1 MAIFNFTTAL
11 PKFFGEITSGRLRTL
26 FTDIKTHLN
35 TLNPQGW
42 TFPNTAASQ
51 YQALLFGTGSAFTL
65 NHVMRTDGAVELT
78 GTSGLAQGDVIYY
91 DGTKFVKLAAGTN
104 GQLLRTNGTGANPSW
119 TTTTPVTDGDKGDIT
134 VTGGGATWTID
145 NNAIIEDKIASS
157 AVTNGKIA
165 SDAVTTAKILD
176 ANVTEAKLASDSVT
190 TAKILNANVTEAKL
204 ATDSVTTNKIANGT
218 ITANKLG
225 FTVVGTLVKNTE
237 AVLGSNSI
245 VTSTSTTAT
254 GLSVAYTPVVNT
266 NDRYIYGEIDWNVND
281 PDGSTAEAYV
291 ELQYSADN
299 VNWTTLDTFTRSANL
314 GAGAKEVKTTTA
326 SQLGSDAVTTS
337 TTYQATGL
345 SIAYT
350 PINGAN
356 VRYIQYS
363 AVMGTSD
370 NDTSSGNQMQ
380 LQYSTDNSSWTSIET
395 VTNSHT
401 AGGAT
406 SSAGLVPYSTYV
418 RHVATSNTP
427 YYRLAHR
434 AATANGGTS
443 TIYSGADMRV
453 TEVEEQ
459 YVINNRNP
467 ITFFVKHNLNTG
479 TPYYR
484 VAHRVLSGDQ
494 STIYT
499 GSVLR
504 VMEFSL

>member
-51 YQALLFGTGSAFTL
+51 YQALLFGTGSTFTL

-204 ATDSVTTNKIANGT
+204 ATDAVTTNKIANGT

-281 PDGSTAEAYV
+281 PDGSAAEGFV

-314 GAGAKEVKTTTA
+314 GAGAKEVK
-326 SQLGSDAVTTS
+326 VTS
-337 TTYQATGL
+337 TTSSSDATTSSSTYQTCGL
-345 SIAYT
+345 SVSYT

-356 VRYIQYS
+356 VRYIEFCVEQRCF
-363 AVMGTSD
+363 
-370 NDTSSGNQMQ
+370 DTDAGAFVTIQ
-380 LQYSTDNSSWTSIET
+380 LQYSTDNATWSSLRTYNHGTGHGGSTSADSYVVLT
-395 VTNSHT
+395 DSLRHS
-401 AGGAT
+401 AST
-406 SSAGLVPYSTYV
+406 S
-418 RHVATSNTP
+418 TP
-427 YYRLAHR
+427 YYRIMHNSP
-434 AATANGGTS
+434 TPNGSS
-443 TIYSGADMRV
+443 TVFGGSTLRV
-453 TEVEEQ
+453 REVEEQ